1 MWLVFSLSAY
11 IVIGM
16 VHTANAFLEQ
26 SVRVRGRLLC
36 GSQPASSILVKLFD
50 KDNGP
55 NPDDLM
61 ASCYTDSGGKFDLQG
76 NSYELSTIDPEV
88 RIYHDCNDYGR
99 PCQREWVIRVPDR
112 YVSSGAVARK
122 IMELGEMNLEVELE
136 NEDQECIHQ

>member
-1 MWLVFSLSAY
+1 MWLIFSLSTY
-11 IVIGM
+11 IVIVV

-55 NPDDLM
+55 NPDDLLD
-61 ASCYTDSGGKFDLQG
+61 SCYTDSGGKFDLQG

-99 PCQREWVIRVPDR
+99 ACVIHFLL
-112 YVSSGAVARK
+112 K
-122 IMELGEMNLEVELE
+122 
-136 NEDQECIHQ
+136 